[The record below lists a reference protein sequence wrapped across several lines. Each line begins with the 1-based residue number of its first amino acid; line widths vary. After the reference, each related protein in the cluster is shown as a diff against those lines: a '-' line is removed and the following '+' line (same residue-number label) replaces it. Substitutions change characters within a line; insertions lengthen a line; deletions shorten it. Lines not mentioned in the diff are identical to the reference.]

1 MRWVLGDMRQVCLAI
16 GAFLLVG
23 VATRG
28 FAQEV
33 EGVKVVRKITFKGN
47 TAIDEKTLRASIAS
61 RQAPLLYRLALTR
74 WIGLA
79 HAPAFDPHEVRR
91 DVPPIPALAPESP
104 RSLSRAPRRST
115 SASS

>member
-1 MRWVLGDMRQVCLAI
+1 MRWVSGDMRQVCLAI
-16 GAFLLVG
+16 GAFLLAGG
-23 VATRG
+23 VARG

-61 RQAPLLYRLALTR
+61 RHAPLLYRLAAAA

-79 HAPAFDPHEVRR
+79 PAPALHPHQVPRR
-91 DVPPIPALAPESP
+91 VLRLPALFAV
-104 RSLSRAPRRST
+104 
-115 SASS
+115 